1 MIMKKLEF
9 SKILTIAITIF
20 FFGVIV
26 FSLIYWAIED
36 RVPDSILSMISIP
49 FSSVTGFYF
58 LKAGYENGKKIDGG
72 GGNDHTI

>member
-1 MIMKKLEF
+1 MKKLEF
-9 SKILTIAITIF
+9 SKILTVSITIF
-20 FFGVIV
+20 FFGVII
-26 FSLIYWAIED
+26 FSLVFWAFEN

-72 GGNDHTI
+72 GGNPTI